1 MAGCVKPDCSEVF
14 GVLEYCRKEG
24 YVMEGALFAVGC
36 GTGGRV
42 SELINIKRG
51 DVLDGGRI
59 REVWRLSKLKAR
71 KTAYRDIPWNASLSP
86 YLELLL
92 KYQQEVLG
100 MELPEDY
107 VFAHVNG
114 EHISRVYAWV
124 LLTKIYRRIGIG
136 KKIAL
141 HGMRKFF
148 GHGIYDYE
156 YARTGDQLVALETAR
171 QALGH
176 ERLDTTIRYLNLRQ
190 ESIKTALASV
200 FSFMGEK
207 NDNRMGGSNIFAK
220 E

>member
-1 MAGCVKPDCSEVF
+1 MAGCIKPEASEVF
-14 GVLEYCRKEG
+14 KILEYCRKEG
-24 YVMEGALFAVGC
+24 YIMEGALFAVGC

-51 DVLDGGRI
+51 DVLDNGRI
-59 REVWRLSKLKAR
+59 REVWRLNKLKAR
-71 KTAYRDIPWNASLSP
+71 KVAYRDIPWNASLNP

-92 KYQQEVLG
+92 KYQQDVLG

-107 VFAHVNG
+107 IFSHATDG
-114 EHISRVYAWV
+114 HISRVYAWSV
-124 LLTKIYRRIGIG
+124 LTKIYRKIGIS

-156 YARTGDQLVALETAR
+156 YQRTGDQLVALETAR

-190 ESIKTALASV
+190 ENIKTALASV

-207 NDNRMGGSNIFAK
+207 SDNRIGVSHNLEK